1 MRYILSLFLFVTVS
15 SHVSAQKV
23 VPFIDF
29 SGFFK
34 SFQDGFFRQI
44 EFQRVREFKT
54 GDDVVA
60 YIDFR
65 GNLRVFDGSQPEDIS
80 NVQVEYEVSDHLMIW
95 KIGPTLNMWDDG
107 EMRTLTYFAD
117 QYILRDSIIV
127 FNDTRFNSVHVY
139 YDGDIYELYK
149 SSGTVAMPEVVGEN
163 IVAFRDNGN
172 FNKVFWNGQIYELD
186 VWHNKYSFS
195 AGTDIL
201 AFNDPVN
208 GTFAIFED
216 GQFLD
221 VEDFRMN
228 SYKAG
233 RGFVVYENVN
243 NDLMIYKD
251 GATKKL
257 TNFGADFYDVV
268 DDVVIWTE
276 NGFTYGYAN
285 GQKIELAKFEVN
297 NYKLKNNVIAFTNIM
312 GGVDAVI
319 DGKLKTLTTLQNVE
333 FTIHG
338 NAVLLE
344 SFNSTFTLYIN
355 GREYRD

>member
-1 MRYILSLFLFVTVS
+1 MKHFLSLLFVLAVFFQAA
-15 SHVSAQKV
+15 AQDV

-34 SFQDGFFRQI
+34 SYQNGFFRQI

-65 GNLRVFDGSQPEDIS
+65 GNLRVFDGSKPLDIS

-117 QYILRDSIIV
+117 KYVLKDSIIV
-127 FNDTRFNSVHVY
+127 FNDTRWNSVNVY
-139 YDGDIYELYK
+139 YDGEVYELYR
-149 SSGTVAMPEVVGEN
+149 SSGTVAMPDVVGEN

-186 VWHNKYSFS
+186 VWHNKYPFS

-208 GTFAIFED
+208 GTFAIFEN
-216 GQFLD
+216 GEFLD

-243 NDLMIYKD
+243 NDLMIYKN
-251 GATKKL
+251 GTTKKL

-285 GQKIELAKFEVN
+285 GEKVELAKFAVEH
-297 NYKLKNNVIAFTNIM
+297 YALKNNVIAFRNIL
-312 GGVDAVI
+312 GGVDALI
-319 DGKLKTLTTLQNVE
+319 EGKLKSLTNLLNVE
-333 FTIHG
+333 FSIHG

-344 SFNSTFTLYIN
+344 SFNSTFTLFID
-355 GREYRD
+355 GKEYRN